1 MAALSSS
8 ASDSSDC
15 SMESV
20 VHSTRPRCTAST
32 SRSLPRSPRALKLAV
47 AAGGCV
53 AIVKPKNNSRA
64 SKNTTRAKQR
74 QMINCVINCFV
85 QPAGDRARSLCR
97 HKCHLSW
104 RAVGTDVSITC
115 NQFRR
120 NHHAER
126 DGSSEKTVTAQGEET
141 VRNTIAKNRIPN
153 SALMVTIAA
162 MAERDELSQ
171 QWPHA

>member
-1 MAALSSS
+1 MQPLRGPSRPNDVHRAPAPKQTG
-8 ASDSSDC
+8 
-15 SMESV
+15 SV
-20 VHSTRPRCTAST
+20 GIPVRGDR
-32 SRSLPRSPRALKLAV
+32 RAPQDV
-47 AAGGCV
+47 Q
-53 AIVKPKNNSRA
+53 N
-64 SKNTTRAKQR
+64 
-74 QMINCVINCFV
+74 
-85 QPAGDRARSLCR
+85 QPAGDRAPSLCR

-126 DGSSEKTVTAQGEET
+126 DGSSEKTLTAQGEET
-141 VRNTIAKNRIPN
+141 VRNTIAKIRIPN